1 MPGGSLTTT
10 YTAPG
15 GKVIKQQNYQF
26 HGPNRMIIETV
37 ANGASMV
44 TVFEKE

>member
-10 YTAPG
+10 YAASD
-15 GKVIKQQNYQF
+15 GKVIKQQNHQF

-37 ANGASMV
+37 ANDASMV